1 MSKSEGQVSQDEIQ
15 SVKDSRHKWYKSWIL
30 LPILATT
37 VWFAGLTSLLGLWIS
52 QGRPRYDD
60 NVADVAFISD
70 IGGANERLFLAIC
83 IFTDIF
89 YFSSVC
95 AIRWLRHKRDLP
107 EHIEKWENI
116 FGWLAVVFCF
126 IGCAGLFTLAKWNA
140 YDYTTVHWNG
150 TLIFIIGTGS
160 SAFCQTVEVWLLRK
174 GHTQRKHLPRNAWF
188 KLFIVGADI
197 ILAAAFGAT
206 YLYCGGRATSYKDH
220 TAGQCNS
227 TSSKAAVLEWTI
239 AYALNLYFL
248 TFVIDLWPAGKIKE
262 QPEKEEESV

>member
-1 MSKSEGQVSQDEIQ
+1 MSKSEGQVSQDEVQ

-52 QGRPRYDD
+52 QGRPRYDEG
-60 NVADVAFISD
+60 VADVAFISD
-70 IGGANERLFLAIC
+70 IGGANETLFLAIC
-83 IFTDIF
+83 IFTDIL

-107 EHIEKWENI
+107 EHIGKWENI

-140 YDYTTVHWNG
+140 YDYTTVHWDG
-150 TLIFIIGTGS
+150 TLIFILGTGS

-174 GHTQRKHLPRNAWF
+174 GHKHRKHLPRNAWF
-188 KLFIVGADI
+188 KLFIVSADI

-206 YLYCGGRATSYKDH
+206 YLYCGGRATAYNGH
-220 TAGQCNS
+220 TTDQCNS
-227 TSSKAAVLEWTI
+227 ESSKAAILEWTI
-239 AYALNLYFL
+239 AYGLNLYFL

-262 QPEKEEESV
+262 PPGKEEESV